1 VIRWVRSNLSKW
13 ELGMPRII
21 QANIDRFKLLG
32 QQLPWA
38 SPWCEIVVAVL
49 LFYCVIIVAVLLLG
63 TAAQADSEEPFGL
76 PTVVAREGSL
86 WINWQQLQSEIRSDE
101 LIIAQCRAQP
111 GICASP
117 VALRFIAIVNE
128 AREYEGFPRI
138 GHLNRA
144 INLAIRAKSSG
155 EMWVSPLA
163 ALASEV
169 GDCKSYSVIKYVAL
183 NDAGIAA
190 DDLRIVIVRIRSR
203 GENHAVVG
211 VRNAGHWLILDNR
224 RMALV
229 ESSQLHDYLPLFSFG
244 GGTETKSTFDSP
256 RSVILRISPIIRKG
270 RLPERDAV
278 TR

>member
-1 VIRWVRSNLSKW
+1 VVRWVRSNLSKW

-63 TAAQADSEEPFGL
+63 TA
-76 PTVVAREGSL
+76 
-86 WINWQQLQSEIRSDE
+86 

-169 GDCKSYSVIKYVAL
+169 GDCKA
-183 NDAGIAA
+183 
-190 DDLRIVIVRIRSR
+190 
-203 GENHAVVG
+203 
-211 VRNAGHWLILDNR
+211 
-224 RMALV
+224 
-229 ESSQLHDYLPLFSFG
+229 
-244 GGTETKSTFDSP
+244 T
-256 RSVILRISPIIRKG
+256 
-270 RLPERDAV
+270 RL
-278 TR
+278 